1 MLNSLTL
8 YFVSFLGGGLIGMGT
23 VLFVQGAFYNENK
36 IEEKEIKVRLTN
48 QDFEH
53 LNKLVKESNLSRES
67 YLRMCINGL
76 VPRSVPSKELIEVIK
91 ILREITENMN
101 QIAISVYS
109 QNGINRSLYME
120 NYEKL
125 QQQINEIMI
134 LIRQPINMEEVWQ
147 LQKYGQ

>member
-1 MLNSLTL
+1 MKTKS
-8 YFVSFLGGGLIGMGT
+8 
-23 VLFVQGAFYNENK
+23 K
-36 IEEKEIKVRLTN
+36 KKEIKVRLTN

-76 VPRSVPSKELIEVIK
+76 LPRPAPTKELIEVIE
-91 ILREITENMN
+91 ILREIAENMN
-101 QIAISVYS
+101 QIAISVYT
-109 QNGINRSLYME
+109 QNEMDKSFYME

-125 QQQINEIMI
+125 QEQINDIMI

-147 LQKYGQ
+147 SQKYGLLKTI

>member
-1 MLNSLTL
+1 MKTKS
-8 YFVSFLGGGLIGMGT
+8 
-23 VLFVQGAFYNENK
+23 K
-36 IEEKEIKVRLTN
+36 KKEIKVRLTN

-76 VPRSVPSKELIEVIK
+76 LPRPAPSKEFIEVIEV
-91 ILREITENMN
+91 LRDIAENMN
-101 QIAISVYS
+101 QIAISVYT
-109 QNGINRSLYME
+109 QNAMDKSFYMG

-147 LQKYGQ
+147 LPKYGQ